1 MSEPKIP
8 AHELWVKGI
17 IENNIELPALRILY
31 EMQNEKYKKLLNY
44 LKVLSLS
51 EYSTD
56 ELEEMLHGRDYV
68 DALIARKARILLNEI
83 GELE

>member
-17 IENNIELPALRILY
+17 IENNIELPALKILY
-31 EMQNEKYKKLLNY
+31 EMQNEKYKKLLEF
-44 LKVLSLS
+44 VRCQA
-51 EYSTD
+51 
-56 ELEEMLHGRDYV
+56 EMLND
-68 DALIARKARILLNEI
+68 DMAIELLKEI